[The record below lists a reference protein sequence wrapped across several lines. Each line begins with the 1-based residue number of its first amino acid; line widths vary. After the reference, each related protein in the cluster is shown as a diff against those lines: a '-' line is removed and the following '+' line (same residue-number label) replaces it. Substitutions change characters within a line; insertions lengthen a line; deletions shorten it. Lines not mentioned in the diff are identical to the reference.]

1 MSPRRSRKSHI
12 GGGCSNGSNT
22 FAVGIYGMDND
33 TLYSMNQCNGA
44 IGAVLMWLRGLAPAA
59 IENGI
64 RSRNTCG
71 GRCILASHDA
81 DQDIDCRSGV
91 ASRQRADFGQG
102 FGHGNAFSS
111 IRVRRHR
118 SVNVDFAVH
127 YEHHVGI
134 AASPKGASI
143 ETSFDA
149 FA

>member
-1 MSPRRSRKSHI
+1 MLKVSS
-12 GGGCSNGSNT
+12 
-22 FAVGIYGMDND
+22 
-33 TLYSMNQCNGA
+33 Q
-44 IGAVLMWLRGLAPAA
+44 
-59 IENGI
+59 
-64 RSRNTCG
+64 
-71 GRCILASHDA
+71 
-81 DQDIDCRSGV
+81 
-91 ASRQRADFGQG
+91 FGQG

-118 SVNVDFAVH
+118 SVNFDFAVH